1 MPGLLSSSR
10 ERQGRKSTLL
20 LFSNLLGDLALD
32 FHERRDGLE
41 AGLLGR
47 LLHSLCNLGRVNLDG
62 LARLGIDEHD
72 LHRVH
77 VRLAVG
83 DDVGVLGRQTMDETG
98 IAQEVESAIDR
109 DRSQTLLLAAE
120 TVDQIVSS
128 DGAAALDQFAI
139 DAFANRRESEIV
151 LAAQIVC
158 TTEEVVLFFF
168 PEGLGAHEPHS
179 CYYGTYIFI

>member
-1 MPGLLSSSR
+1 
-10 ERQGRKSTLL
+10 
-20 LFSNLLGDLALD
+20 
-32 FHERRDGLE
+32 
-41 AGLLGR
+41 
-47 LLHSLCNLGRVNLDG
+47 
-62 LARLGIDEHD
+62 
-72 LHRVH
+72 
-77 VRLAVG
+77 
-83 DDVGVLGRQTMDETG
+83 MDETG

-128 DGAAALDQFAI
+128 DRAAALDQLAI

-168 PEGLGAHEPHS
+168 PEGLLLLRNL
-179 CYYGTYIFI
+179 YIHIGKMRI